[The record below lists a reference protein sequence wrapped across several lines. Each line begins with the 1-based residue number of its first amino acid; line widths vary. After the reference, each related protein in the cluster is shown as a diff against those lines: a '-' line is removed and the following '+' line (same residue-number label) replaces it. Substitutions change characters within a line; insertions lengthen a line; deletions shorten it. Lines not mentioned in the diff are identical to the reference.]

1 MFWYQE
7 VWTGSAVR
15 RFIRNVGLEN
25 ILALFELRRA
35 DNIGSG
41 ARAGKMYALEQLYLR
56 VQEEIQ
62 RANALSARDL
72 AIDGHEL
79 MAELGLQP
87 GPEVG
92 RILRELFERVLD
104 DPDLN
109 TRDSLLSLARQVH
122 ARSGGDQAGAGGRD

>member
-1 MFWYQE
+1 
-7 VWTGSAVR
+7 
-15 RFIRNVGLEN
+15 
-25 ILALFELRRA
+25 A

-109 TRDSLLSLARQVH
+109 TRDSLLSLARKVH